1 MSFKIY
7 SHLRLD
13 AFVSWAKQVQRERE
27 RERGVLFCRLNPVTY
42 RAQQTKK
49 EDIFTILPSSILM
62 YIYMYIPRGPKHTL
76 SRWLKCETH
85 GGRVLKMQI
94 SKDHADRVLKNDL
107 GYTNSILMFLYLYL
121 NHPIIFDQAPT
132 PILCS
137 KAWQFELTH
146 LIWGWVSKLQQNL
159 RVQHVLCQK
168 TFQPQ
173 NYASLIGIRFIA
185 FSEFLP
191 MTELCMT
198 LLP

>member
-1 MSFKIY
+1 MHPMGIEFQWSPKSPCF
-7 SHLRLD
+7 LRRETRPWSEALWKLD
-13 AFVSWAKQVQRERE
+13 AER
-27 RERGVLFCRLNPVTY
+27 RRWDRDPGTHYN
-42 RAQQTKK
+42 
-49 EDIFTILPSSILM
+49 
-62 YIYMYIPRGPKHTL
+62 PRGPKHTL

>member
-1 MSFKIY
+1 MFRERRNIFDVGRWLLLLRHGAGNSGVTRINIWWCWRVTPVAPRNVNLNDVSAVFQKFLWYLGMSF
-7 SHLRLD
+7 
-13 AFVSWAKQVQRERE
+13 
-27 RERGVLFCRLNPVTY
+27 
-42 RAQQTKK
+42 
-49 EDIFTILPSSILM
+49 
-62 YIYMYIPRGPKHTL
+62 PRGPKHTL

-107 GYTNSILMFLYLYL
+107 GYTNSKLMLLYLYL

-146 LIWGWVSKLQQNL
+146 LIWGWGSKLQQNL